1 MRDAW
6 ITVDLD
12 AVAHNVAALRAC
24 VAPAGVCAVVKAD
37 GYGHGAVQV
46 ARAVIDAGA
55 SMLGV
60 ALVEEGAKLR
70 GADLEAPILLLSE
83 PPADEMGDVVAFG
96 LTPTVYTDQGIA
108 AAERAADTA
117 GRSLGVHLKVD
128 TGMHRVG
135 AAPGDALR
143 LARVVVDAPHLE
155 LDGLFTHFAVA
166 DEPQNPLTAEQQ
178 RRFEEVRA
186 QLAAEGIEAGTVH
199 AANSAGAI
207 TRPEA
212 HYDLVRCGISVY
224 GLDPAPE
231 VGNPLGLRPALSLT
245 ARVSHVKRVAAGE
258 ALSYGQR
265 YRLAVESQVATVP
278 LGYAGRGAPVARRGG
293 RRGADR
299 WVSHADRGDGDD
311 GPAPGRLR
319 PGRRRAGRRRGRAAG
334 IAGRGGGHGGGVGG
348 APGHDHLRGGVRLR
362 SASSPLVSVELTGP
376 DWYYVLRSYV

>member
-6 ITVDLD
+6 ITVDLG

-37 GYGHGAVQV
+37 GYGHGAVPV
-46 ARAVIDAGA
+46 ARAAIDAGA

-70 GADLEAPILLLSE
+70 EAGLEASILLLSE
-83 PPADEMGDVVAFG
+83 PPAEEMGDVVAFG
-96 LTPTVYTDQGIA
+96 LTPTVYTDQGIE
-108 AAERAADTA
+108 AAERAAATA

-135 AAPGDALR
+135 AAPEDALR
-143 LARVVVDAPHLE
+143 LARAVVDAPHLE

-178 RRFEEVRA
+178 RRFDEVRDR
-186 QLAAEGIEAGTVH
+186 LAAEGIEAGTVH

-212 HYDLVRCGISVY
+212 HYDLVRSGISVY

-231 VGNPLGLRPALSLT
+231 VGNPLGLRAALSLT

-265 YRLAVESQVATVP
+265 YRLAVDSQVATVP
-278 LGYAGRGAPVARRGG
+278 LGYADGVRRSLSERGG
-293 RRGADR
+293 EVLIR
-299 WVSHADRGDGDD
+299 
-311 GPAPGRLR
+311 
-319 PGRRRAGRRRGRAAG
+319 GRRRP
-334 IAGRGGGHGGGVGG
+334 IAGTVTMDQVLVDCGPEGDVECGDEVVLLG
-348 APGHDHLRGGVRLR
+348 AQGDDEVTAEEWAERLDTITYEIVCGFGAR
-362 SASSPLVSVELTGP
+362 LPRT
-376 DWYYVLRSYV
+376 YR